1 MSNKPRY
8 ENTRVAFTVADS
20 LRKVIED
27 KVAAA
32 HTRQTQ
38 KLTDIN
44 LKTSVEIF
52 TSVIIA
58 NPPWNPSWPANGS
71 LLITL
76 SAHNRTEWLRE
87 NLPTMKRFEF
97 LVIKPRCAQPLDL
110 QLRWGDLLVA
120 NVETELGGER
130 AQRHDHEKLTTHL
143 ELPMFSMFF
152 CREKSFKNI
161 DHRFRSLQTSSK
173 SRQEPF
179 INIIQ
184 HWPDGTMLCV
194 STTYVT
200 VTQRG
205 KLLYKLEPLMVK

>member
-1 MSNKPRY
+1 M
-8 ENTRVAFTVADS
+8 RVAFTVADS

-87 NLPTMKRFEF
+87 NLPTMKRFEL

-152 CREKSFKNI
+152 AERSHSKTLTTVFAVYKRVRRADKN
-161 DHRFRSLQTSSK
+161 LSSILY
-173 SRQEPF
+173 STGPTER
-179 INIIQ
+179 
-184 HWPDGTMLCV
+184 CYV
-194 STTYVT
+194 SQLHT
-200 VTQRG
+200 
-205 KLLYKLEPLMVK
+205 